1 MNTWLIILDCNSDEP
16 KIVYSATDFQES
28 IDECNRLVKLNGE
41 DYSVWLKEEWES
53 E

>member
-1 MNTWLIILDCNSDEP
+1 MNTWLVILDCNSDEP
-16 KIVYSATDFQES
+16 EIVTTKSDYQES
-28 IDECNRLVKLNGE
+28 IDECNRLVKLYDR

>member
-1 MNTWLIILDCNSDEP
+1 MNVWLVILDCYGDQPE
-16 KIVYSATDFQES
+16 IVYTGNDLQDAVN
-28 IDECNRLVKLNGE
+28 ECNRLVKLYDK